1 MLSEQEKIRLTS
13 LSTKAGW
20 GCKIGPEDLAQVL
33 RLLPKQEPVPELLVG
48 LDTSDD
54 AGVYRLTDS
63 IALIQTVDYF
73 TPIVDDPYMFG
84 QITAANALSDVY
96 AMGGEPKTVLNI
108 VGFPIKKLGAEML
121 SEILHGAADK
131 VKEAGAITVGGH
143 SIDDQEPKFGL
154 SVTGI
159 VHPDKVWK
167 NVGAKPG
174 DVLVLTKPIGV
185 GILTTGIKRSVVTP
199 EQEQMVTETMAML
212 NKTAAEVLTN
222 YHPHAVTDV
231 TGFGLLGHGSE
242 MAKGSDVS
250 FEISFSQVPVLN
262 GAVELAKNGVVPGGS
277 KSNHKWLTDDVVYD
291 EDILPEEQLV
301 LCDAITSGGLLVSL
315 NEEEAAEY
323 VEKLQTSGLVQT
335 SIIGNVTE
343 KKDKYIYVTR

>member
-1 MLSEQEKIRLTS
+1 
-13 LSTKAGW
+13 
-20 GCKIGPEDLAQVL
+20 L

-48 LDTSDD
+48 HETSDD
-54 AGVYRLTDS
+54 AGVYRLTDT

-108 VGFPIKKLGAEML
+108 VGFPIKKLGAQVL
-121 SEILHGAADK
+121 SDILRGAADK
-131 VKEAGAITVGGH
+131 VKEAGALTVGGH

-185 GILTTGIKRSVVTP
+185 GIITTGIKRNVVTP
-199 EQEQMVTETMAML
+199 LQEQIVTETMATL
-212 NKTAAEVLTN
+212 NKVAAETLTDFQ
-222 YHPHAVTDV
+222 PHAVTDV
-231 TGFGLLGHGSE
+231 TGFGLMGHGSE
-242 MAKGSDVS
+242 MARGSGVS
-250 FEISFSQVPVLN
+250 FEISLSQVPVLE
-262 GAVELAKNGVVPGGS
+262 GALELAKQGVVPGGS
-277 KSNHKWLTDDVVYD
+277 KSNHTWLKEDVVY
-291 EDILPEEQLV
+291 EDILPEEQLL
-301 LCDAITSGGLLVSL
+301 LCDAITSGGLLISIS
-315 NEEEAAEY
+315 EEEAKMY
-323 VEKLQTSGLVQT
+323 VDKLQSKGGTT
-335 SIIGNVTE
+335 ASIVGKVTE
-343 KKDKYIYVTR
+343 KKDKYIYVSR

>member
-1 MLSEQEKIRLTS
+1 
-13 LSTKAGW
+13 
-20 GCKIGPEDLAQVL
+20 L
-33 RLLPKQEPVPELLVG
+33 RLLPKQDPIPELLVG
-48 LDTSDD
+48 HETSDD

-108 VGFPIKKLGAEML
+108 VGYPIKKLGAETL
-121 SEILHGAADK
+121 SEILRGAADK
-131 VKEAGAITVGGH
+131 VKEAGAVTVGGH

-174 DVLVLTKPIGV
+174 DVLVLTKPLGV
-185 GILTTGIKRSVVTP
+185 GIITTGIKRSVVTP
-199 EQEQMVTETMAML
+199 EQERIVTDTMAAL
-212 NKTAAEVLTN
+212 NKTAAETLTN

-231 TGFGLLGHGSE
+231 TGFGLLGHASE
-242 MAKGSDVS
+242 IARGSDVS
-250 FEISFSQVPVLN
+250 FEVFYSKVPVLE
-262 GAVELAKNGVVPGGS
+262 GALELSRNGVVPGGS
-277 KSNHKWLTDDVVYD
+277 KSNHKWLIDNINY
-291 EDILPEEQLV
+291 EEEIALEEQLV
-301 LCDAITSGGLLVSL
+301 LCDAITSGGLLISISPDEAVRYVDDLKSIGI
-315 NEEEAAEY
+315 EAA
-323 VEKLQTSGLVQT
+323 
-335 SIIGNVTE
+335 SIIGRVTE
-343 KKDKYIYVTR
+343 KKEKLIYVTR

>member
-1 MLSEQEKIRLTS
+1 
-13 LSTKAGW
+13 
-20 GCKIGPEDLAQVL
+20 L

-54 AGVYRLTDS
+54 AGVYQLTDS

-121 SEILHGAADK
+121 SEILRGAADK

-167 NVGAKPG
+167 NVGAEPG

-185 GILTTGIKRSVVTP
+185 GIITTGIKRSAVTP
-199 EQEQMVTETMAML
+199 EQEQIVTDTMATL
-212 NKTAAEVLTN
+212 NKVAAEVLKEF
-222 YHPHAVTDV
+222 HPHAVTDV

-242 MAKGSDVS
+242 MARGSNVS
-250 FEISFSQVPVLN
+250 FEFSLNQVPVLE
-262 GAVELAKNGVVPGGS
+262 GALELAKNGVVPGGS
-277 KSNHKWLTDDVVYD
+277 KANHKWLTDDVVYD
-291 EDILPEEQLV
+291 EILPEEQLL
-301 LCDAITSGGLLVSL
+301 LCDAITSGGLFVALS
-315 NEEEAAEY
+315 EQEAAKY
-323 VEKLQTSGLVQT
+323 VDKLHASGLAYA
-335 SIIGNVTE
+335 SIVGRVTE
-343 KKDKYIYVTR
+343 KKDKYIYVKR

>member
-1 MLSEQEKIRLTS
+1 
-13 LSTKAGW
+13 
-20 GCKIGPEDLAQVL
+20 L
-33 RLLPKQEPVPELLVG
+33 RHLPKQEPVPELLVG

-54 AGVYRLTDS
+54 AGVYQLTDS

-121 SEILHGAADK
+121 SEILRGAADK

-167 NVGAKPG
+167 NVGAQSG

-185 GILTTGIKRSVVTP
+185 GIITTGIKRSAVMP
-199 EQEQMVTETMAML
+199 EQEQTVTDTMAEL
-212 NKTAAEVLTN
+212 NKVAAEVLTEF
-222 YHPHAVTDV
+222 HPHAVTDI

-242 MAKGSDVS
+242 MARGSHVS
-250 FEISFSQVPVLN
+250 FEFSLGQVPVLE
-262 GAVELAKNGVVPGGS
+262 GALELAKNGVVPGGS
-277 KSNHKWLTDDVVYD
+277 KANHKWLADDVVY
-291 EDILPEEQLV
+291 EELLPEEQLL
-301 LCDAITSGGLLVSL
+301 LCDAITSGGLFVALS
-315 NEEEAAEY
+315 EQEAALY
-323 VEKLQTSGLVQT
+323 VDKLRASGLAHA
-335 SIIGNVTE
+335 SIVGRVTE
-343 KKDKYIYVTR
+343 KKEKYIYVKR

>member
-1 MLSEQEKIRLTS
+1 
-13 LSTKAGW
+13 
-20 GCKIGPEDLAQVL
+20 LAQVL
-33 RLLPKQEPVPELLVG
+33 RLLPKQEPVPELIVG

-108 VGFPIKKLGAEML
+108 VGYPIKKLGAEML
-121 SEILHGAADK
+121 SDILRGAADK

-159 VHPDKVWK
+159 VHPEKVWK

-199 EQEQMVTETMAML
+199 EQEQIVTETMAML
-212 NKTAAEVLTN
+212 NKTAAEVLMS
-222 YHPHAVTDV
+222 YQPHSVTDV

-242 MAKGSDVS
+242 MARGSDVS
-250 FEISFSQVPVLN
+250 FEISFSQVPMLE
-262 GAVELAKNGVVPGGS
+262 GAVELARDGVVPGGS
-277 KSNHKWLTDDVVYD
+277 KSNHKWLSDDVVY
-291 EDILPEEQLV
+291 EDILSEEQLV
-301 LCDAITSGGLLVSL
+301 LCDAITSGGLLVSISQTV
-315 NEEEAAEY
+315 AAEY
-323 VEKLQTSGLVQT
+323 VDKLKSKGLTQAA
-335 SIIGNVTE
+335 IIGRVTE
-343 KKDKYIYVTR
+343 KKEQLIYVKR